1 MMNQKVLKILN
12 ALELVALVLAS
23 AGAVG
28 LVVLVGSV
36 VAGLDMMVPKAMFFT
51 VSTALAALVVMAIGV
66 AINFFSGDG
75 Q

>member
-1 MMNQKVLKILN
+1 MMNQKILKILN

-23 AGAVG
+23 AGTVG

-36 VAGLDMMVPKAMFFT
+36 VAGLDMIAPKALFFT

-66 AINFFSGDG
+66 VIDFFSGEG
-75 Q
+75 

>member
-66 AINFFSGDG
+66 AINFFSGEE
-75 Q
+75 